1 MMIWACI
8 PLLTFVKSEEIE
20 EAKADS
26 DKSVLEE
33 NEGVLGKDVEV
44 AQAIKA
50 ATETANYTKVRIWSL
65 QRRNLLG

>member
-1 MMIWACI
+1 M
-8 PLLTFVKSEEIE
+8 
-20 EAKADS
+20 
-26 DKSVLEE
+26 LEE